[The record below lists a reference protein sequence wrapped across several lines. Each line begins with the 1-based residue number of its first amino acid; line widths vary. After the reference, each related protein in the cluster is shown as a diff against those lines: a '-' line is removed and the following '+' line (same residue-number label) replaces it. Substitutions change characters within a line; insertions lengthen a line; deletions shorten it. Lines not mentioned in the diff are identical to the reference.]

1 MRLRRGDPEAWRD
14 SRFPSTTRH
23 GLFAVA
29 SGVNHPSFAASSSL
43 VFSRSHAMGT
53 RDAPL
58 LQGSGATTQEGFLF
72 LSSPLWEGYAGFTM
86 LERRLGSRAGPRT

>member
-29 SGVNHPSFAASSSL
+29 SGVNHPSFAAPSSL
-43 VFSRSHAMGT
+43 VSAHSHATET
-53 RDAPL
+53 RDAP
-58 LQGSGATTQEGFLF
+58 TQEGFITLRG
-72 LSSPLWEGYAGFTM
+72 PAWEG
-86 LERRLGSRAGPRT
+86 